1 MRENFPGL
9 VENIIYLD
17 NGATSHKPNIVLDA
31 MDDFY
36 VDYNANVHRGAHQ
49 ASVQATDN
57 YESAREKVAKFLNAR
72 SPREII
78 FTKGTTEGINLV
90 AQSFVN
96 NNEIGQ
102 VIITDLEHHAN
113 IVPWHLIDKTSYHNT
128 LRVIKTDKDSNIDL
142 DYYNECLS
150 ANQMFNSP
158 YSNKFVSITHVSN
171 VTGSILPIKEMI
183 EMAHEH
189 DYLVCIDG
197 AQAVPHF
204 DIDVQDLDAD
214 FYAFSG
220 HKMYGP
226 TGIGVLYGKEDYLN
240 DMPPYQGGGDMI
252 KEVSW
257 EGTVYNDLPYKFEA
271 GTPNIAGVIG
281 LGAAVDYL
289 NSIDRTKALKIE
301 NECTELLFAELKK
314 IDRVKILSK
323 PHSHV
328 GAISFEVDN
337 AHYNDVAVL
346 LDAKG
351 IAVRSGHHCAQP
363 LMTKYNCTG
372 TVRASFGLYNTICD
386 VKSFISALNYVLE
399 KI

>member
-1 MRENFPGL
+1 MREDFPGL
-9 VENIIYLD
+9 VEDIVYLD

-36 VDYNANVHRGAHQ
+36 VEYNANVHRGAHRN
-49 ASVQATDN
+49 SVEATDR
-57 YESAREKVAKFLNAR
+57 YEQAREKVTKFLNAS

-78 FTKGTTEGINLV
+78 FTKGTTEGINII

-96 NNEIGQ
+96 NNDIGQ
-102 VIITDLEHHAN
+102 VLVTDLEHHAN

-128 LRVIKTDKDSNIDL
+128 LQVIKTDKNSNIDL
-142 DYYNECLS
+142 DHYRECLH
-150 ANQMFNSP
+150 AGTINSP
-158 YSNKFVSITHVSN
+158 YSNKFVSICHVSN

-183 EMAHEH
+183 AIAHE
-189 DYLVCIDG
+189 YGFLVCIDG

-204 DIDVQDLDAD
+204 DIDVQDLDVD

-226 TGIGVLYGKEDYLN
+226 TGIGVLYGKEAYLN
-240 DMPPYQGGGDMI
+240 DMLPYQGGGDMI

-257 EGTVYNDLPYKFEA
+257 EGTIYNDLPYKFEA

-289 NSIDRTKALKIE
+289 NSIDREKALINE
-301 NECTELLFAELKK
+301 NECTELVFNELEK
-314 IDRVKILSK
+314 IDRVKILSR
-323 PHSHV
+323 PDNHV
-328 GAISFEVDN
+328 GAVSFEIEG
-337 AHYNDVAVL
+337 AHFNDVAVL

-363 LMTKYNCTG
+363 LHTKHGCKG
-372 TVRASFGLYNTICD
+372 SVRASFGLYNTICD
-386 VKSFISALNYVLE
+386 VTKFIEALKFVIGKL
-399 KI
+399 

>member
-1 MRENFPGL
+1 MREDFPGL
-9 VENIIYLD
+9 VEDIVYLD

-36 VDYNANVHRGAHQ
+36 VEYNANVHRGAHRN
-49 ASVQATDN
+49 SVEATDR
-57 YESAREKVAKFLNAR
+57 YEQAREKVTKFLNAS

-78 FTKGTTEGINLV
+78 FTKGTTEGINII

-96 NNEIGQ
+96 NNDIGQ
-102 VIITDLEHHAN
+102 VLVTDLEHHAN

-128 LRVIKTDKDSNIDL
+128 LQVIKTDKNSNIDL
-142 DYYNECLS
+142 DHYRECLH
-150 ANQMFNSP
+150 AGTINSP
-158 YSNKFVSITHVSN
+158 YSNKFVSICHVSN

-183 EMAHEH
+183 AIAHE
-189 DYLVCIDG
+189 YGFLVCIDG

-204 DIDVQDLDAD
+204 DIDVQDLDVD

-226 TGIGVLYGKEDYLN
+226 TGIGVLYGKEAYLN
-240 DMPPYQGGGDMI
+240 DMLPYQGGGDMI

-257 EGTVYNDLPYKFEA
+257 EGTIYNDLPYKFEA

-289 NSIDRTKALKIE
+289 NSIDREKALINE
-301 NECTELLFAELKK
+301 NECTELVFNELEK
-314 IDRVKILSK
+314 IDRVKILSR
-323 PHSHV
+323 PDNHV
-328 GAISFEVDN
+328 GAVSFEIKD
-337 AHYNDVAVL
+337 AHFNDVAVL

-363 LMTKYNCTG
+363 LHTKHGCKG
-372 TVRASFGLYNTICD
+372 SVRASFGLYNTICD
-386 VKSFISALNYVLE
+386 VTKFIEALKFVIGKL
-399 KI
+399 

>member
-1 MRENFPGL
+1 MREDFPGL
-9 VENIIYLD
+9 VEDIVYLD

-36 VDYNANVHRGAHQ
+36 VEYNANVHRGAHRN
-49 ASVQATDN
+49 SVEATDR
-57 YESAREKVAKFLNAR
+57 YEQAREKVTKFLNAS

-78 FTKGTTEGINLV
+78 FTKGTTEGINII

-96 NNEIGQ
+96 NNDIGQ
-102 VIITDLEHHAN
+102 VLVTDLEHHAN

-128 LRVIKTDKDSNIDL
+128 LQVIKTDKNSNIDL
-142 DYYNECLS
+142 DHYRECLH
-150 ANQMFNSP
+150 AGTINSP
-158 YSNKFVSITHVSN
+158 YSNKFVSICHVSN

-183 EMAHEH
+183 AIAHEYGFL
-189 DYLVCIDG
+189 DCIDG

-204 DIDVQDLDAD
+204 DIDVQDLDVD

-226 TGIGVLYGKEDYLN
+226 TGIGVLYGKEAYLN
-240 DMPPYQGGGDMI
+240 DMLPYQGGGDMI

-257 EGTVYNDLPYKFEA
+257 EGTIYNDLPYKFEA

-289 NSIDRTKALKIE
+289 NSIDREKALINE
-301 NECTELLFAELKK
+301 NECTELVFNELEK
-314 IDRVKILSK
+314 IDRVKILSR
-323 PHSHV
+323 PDNHV
-328 GAISFEVDN
+328 GAVSFEIKD
-337 AHYNDVAVL
+337 AHFNDVAVL

-363 LMTKYNCTG
+363 LHTKHGCKG
-372 TVRASFGLYNTICD
+372 SVRASFGLYNTICD
-386 VKSFISALNYVLE
+386 VTKFIEALKFVIGKL
-399 KI
+399 

>member
-1 MRENFPGL
+1 MREDFPGL
-9 VENIIYLD
+9 SEDIVYLD

-36 VDYNANVHRGAHQ
+36 VEYNANVHRGAHRN
-49 ASVQATDN
+49 SVEATDQ
-57 YESAREKVAKFLNAR
+57 YEQAREKVTKFLNAS

-78 FTKGTTEGINLV
+78 FTKGTTEGINII

-96 NNEIGQ
+96 NNDIGQ
-102 VIITDLEHHAN
+102 VLVTDLEHHAN
-113 IVPWHLIDKTSYHNT
+113 IVPWHLIDKTSSHNT

-142 DYYNECLS
+142 DHYRECLH
-150 ANQMFNSP
+150 ADTINSP

-171 VTGSILPIKEMI
+171 VTGSVLPIKEMI
-183 EMAHEH
+183 KMAHEYN
-189 DYLVCIDG
+189 YLVCIDG

-226 TGIGVLYGKEDYLN
+226 TGIGVLYGKEVYLN
-240 DMPPYQGGGDMI
+240 DMLPYQGGGDMI

-257 EGTVYNDLPYKFEA
+257 EGTIYNDLPYKFEA

-281 LGAAVDYL
+281 LGAAVNYL
-289 NSIDRTKALKIE
+289 NSIDRKQALINE
-301 NECTELLFAELKK
+301 NKCTELVFNELEK
-314 IDRVKILSK
+314 IDRVKILSR
-323 PHSHV
+323 PDNHV
-328 GAISFEVDN
+328 GAVSFEIKD
-337 AHYNDVAVL
+337 AHFNDVAVL

-363 LMTKYNCTG
+363 LHTKHGCKG
-372 TVRASFGLYNTICD
+372 SVRASFGLYNTIYD
-386 VKSFISALNYVLE
+386 VTKFIEALKFVIGKL
-399 KI
+399 